1 MKPRKILLIVLVVL
15 ALAALMYKMSERYV
29 YSNTVPMDVKT
40 LLEKPELA
48 FTEEQKGFL
57 ITTLNMKTI
66 PPDPTNIMGTFT
78 QSQRSAIDGVI
89 TKYMI
94 SPTKRPKNL
103 EFVDSKQLNYSPA
116 QKEFIVNI
124 FTNGVTDP
132 AAADRIV
139 TTMNKAQSETL
150 KKEYEKYTNYM
161 NSLKNPVQ
169 KTTNNPVQS
178 NIMGFSCVKSPDNT
192 FSCSFS

>member
-29 YSNTVPMDVKT
+29 YSNTTPMDVQT
-40 LLEKPELA
+40 LLDSKEMN
-48 FTEEQKGFL
+48 FSEEQKGFL

-66 PPDPTNIMGTFT
+66 APDPTNIMGTFT
-78 QSQRSAIDGVI
+78 QNQRSALDNVF
-89 TKYMI
+89 TKYMS
-94 SPTKRPKNL
+94 SPTKRPKHL
-103 EFVDSKQLNYSPA
+103 EFVDSPKLNYSPA

-161 NSLKNPVQ
+161 NSLKNPV
-169 KTTNNPVQS
+169 KS